1 MLKDKKRIFL
11 VFAML
16 ALLCFLVAGVVA
28 ATGSSSP
35 ELVSLL
41 WINPA
46 DPTIITGQSGSIELQ
61 LSDITGV
68 FGVEIYMAFDP
79 TYISVVGGAA
89 ATGTCPAPN
98 FVAANSA
105 DNGAGTFIY
114 VASQLNPTPPCDG
127 GLVATLEFMCAPGL
141 TSDVSTP
148 ITITGSI
155 ISDSDG
161 TAIPHGVQD
170 ATVLCASS
178 VFFVGGEVA
187 LQAWPH
193 SPEGVHVELWNDTDG
208 VLAGEV
214 VVGADGLFAFAP
226 EIDKSYSVTA
236 SYPRYLDMQQ
246 SGITSSTTGENI
258 DLGTGALRVGDLN
271 DDGVINILDLSVL
284 AGNFLKSSPQTWV
297 P

>member
-1 MLKDKKRIFL
+1 MLKDRKRSFM
-11 VFAML
+11 VFVML
-16 ALLCFLVAGVVA
+16 AVLCLLVAGVVA

-35 ELVSLL
+35 ELASLL

-46 DPTIITGQSGSIELQ
+46 GPTISTGYSGSVELQ
-61 LSDITGV
+61 LSDITDV
-68 FGVEIYMAFDP
+68 YGVEIYMAFDP
-79 TYISVVGGAA
+79 TYISIVGSAA

-98 FVAANSA
+98 FVTANSA

-114 VASQLNPTPPCDG
+114 AATQLNPTAPCDG
-127 GLVATLEFMCAPGL
+127 GLVATIELMCAPGL

-148 ITITGSI
+148 ITITYSL
-155 ISDSDG
+155 ISDPDG
-161 TAIPHGVQD
+161 TAIPHDVHD

-187 LQAWPH
+187 LQAYPH

-208 VLAGEV
+208 VLAGDV
-214 VVGADGLFAFAP
+214 VVGADGAFAFAP
-226 EIDKSYSVTA
+226 ETDKSYTVTA

-246 SGITSSTTGENI
+246 SGITSSTPGDNI

-284 AGNFLKSSPQTWV
+284 AGNFMKSSPQTWA